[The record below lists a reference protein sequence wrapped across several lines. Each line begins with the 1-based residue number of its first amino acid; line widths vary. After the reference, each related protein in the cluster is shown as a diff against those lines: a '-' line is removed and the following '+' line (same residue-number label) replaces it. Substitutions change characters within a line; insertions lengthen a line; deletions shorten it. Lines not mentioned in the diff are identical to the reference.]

1 MTQGTSLRTYQG
13 AVAVITGG
21 ASGIGRALGEALA
34 RQGADVVLAD
44 RQIELARTVADGI
57 RDRGGRASAAELD
70 VTDYQALERVVR
82 QTAETHGRLDYMFNN
97 AGIGISGEACYYD
110 IKDWEQV
117 IDVNIRGVINGI
129 QSAYPIMLRQG
140 FGHIINTA
148 SMAGLVPSPVVV
160 SYSLSKYAVVGVSLS
175 LRIEAAEKGVRVSVL
190 CPGVIRTP
198 ILEGGK
204 YGKSLQALPPE
215 AWKKLWERQ
224 RPMNVDQFAT
234 KVLRAVAKNRAI
246 IIFPRYWRIFWWIS
260 RLSPSL
266 ALYIGK
272 RGFGVWRQT
281 CEEYLPA
288 AKDMTKPS

>member
-1 MTQGTSLRTYQG
+1 MTQSTSLRTYQG
-13 AVAVITGG
+13 AVGVITGG

-44 RQIELARTVADGI
+44 RQIELARTVAGEI
-57 RDRGGRASAAELD
+57 RDRGGRASAAEVD
-70 VTDYQALERVVR
+70 VTDYQALEHVVR

-160 SYSLSKYAVVGVSLS
+160 SYCASKYAVVGVSLS

-198 ILEGGK
+198 LLEGGK
-204 YGKSLQALPPE
+204 YGKSLQGLPPE

-234 KVLRAVAKNRAI
+234 KVLRAVARNRAI
-246 IIFPRYWRIFWWIS
+246 IIFPRYWRIFWWIN

>member
-1 MTQGTSLRTYQG
+1 MTKGTSLRTNQG
-13 AVAVITGG
+13 AVGVITGG

-57 RDRGGRASAAELD
+57 RERGGRASAAEVD
-70 VTDYQALERVVR
+70 VTDYQALEHVVR

-160 SYSLSKYAVVGVSLS
+160 SYCASKYAVVGVSLS

-204 YGKSLQALPPE
+204 YGKSLQALPAE

-224 RPMNVDQFAT
+224 RPMDVDQFAT
-234 KVLRAVAKNRAI
+234 KVLRAVARNRAI
-246 IIFPRYWRIFWWIS
+246 IIFPRYWRIFWWIN

-266 ALYIGK
+266 ALYIG
-272 RGFGVWRQT
+272 RRSLGVWRQT
-281 CEEYLPA
+281 CEEYLPQ
-288 AKDMTKPS
+288 KK

>member
-1 MTQGTSLRTYQG
+1 MTQGISLRTYQG
-13 AVAVITGG
+13 AVVVITGG
-21 ASGIGRALGEALA
+21 ASGIGRALGEAMA
-34 RQGADVVLAD
+34 RQGAKVVLVD
-44 RQIELARTVADGI
+44 RQIELAETVAGGI
-57 RDRGGRASAAELD
+57 RDRGGQASAVEVD
-70 VTDYQALERVVR
+70 VTDYPALEHVIRG
-82 QTAETHGRLDYMFNN
+82 TAEKHARLDYMFNN

-129 QSAYPIMLRQG
+129 QAAYPIMIRQG

-160 SYSLSKYAVVGVSLS
+160 SYCASKFAVVGVSLS

-190 CPGVIRTP
+190 CPGVVRTP

-215 AWKKLWERQ
+215 AWKKLWEKQ
-224 RPMNVDQFAT
+224 RPMDVEKFAD
-234 KVLRAVAKNRAI
+234 LALHAVAKNRAI
-246 IIFPRYWRIFWWIS
+246 IIFPRYWRIFWWLS

-266 ALYIGK
+266 SLYIGK
-272 RGFGVWRQT
+272 KGFGVWRRT
-281 CEEYLPA
+281 CEEYLPSSA
-288 AKDMTKPS
+288 NVS